1 MKADGNVSLQSL
13 KVDGG
18 ATKNNLLMQ
27 FQSDLLDVPLY
38 CPVVSETTALGS
50 AYAAGLAV
58 GYFDSIQEI
67 KDSWKCEREWK
78 SSMSKDTR
86 DALVS
91 KSICLKMSIIMSM
104 SVCKSL

>member
-1 MKADGNVSLQSL
+1 MKVDGGVDLHTL

-27 FQSDLLDVPLY
+27 FQADLLNAPLH

-58 GYFDSIQEI
+58 GYFDSLEHIR
-67 KDSWKCEREWK
+67 DSWKCEREWLPE
-78 SSMSKDTR
+78 MIDDRR
-86 DALVS
+86 DFLVRETCS
-91 KSICLKMSIIMSM
+91 NYSCDII
-104 SVCKSL
+104 VN